1 MRSALRNKL
10 HPIVVFTDAEEQK
23 GEWAW
28 IGLGVSLSAN

>member
-1 MRSALRNKL
+1 MRNNL
-10 HPIVVFTDAEEQK
+10 HLVVVTDAEEQI